1 MYNNLFKSPY
11 INEEQQ
17 VRIIRSNDIAA
28 KKLDSIANSLINA
41 NSDDIDEDIM
51 GDISAGNVASLLR
64 DEDESGFRA
73 FDASPK
79 MAVNKDTLQS
89 SNKVVS
95 DIIANANAEA
105 EEILKKA
112 RAEADRIKEEA
123 YEEGSEKGF
132 KEGYE
137 KGINELTKQKE
148 ELKEVELRLNEEYKN
163 KIDEIEPALVDTLT
177 DIYEYV
183 FNIDFSDRK
192 EVILHLARTTLTSL
206 DNGKKYT
213 LKLSSEDVGYISM
226 QKRELVNG
234 TGVSIDDVDII
245 EDKSLTHGNAYIETD
260 GGIFDCSVSTH
271 MENLRKTLQV
281 LSFSKD

>member
-105 EEILKKA
+105 EEIL
-112 RAEADRIKEEA
+112 
-123 YEEGSEKGF
+123 
-132 KEGYE
+132 
-137 KGINELTKQKE
+137 
-148 ELKEVELRLNEEYKN
+148 
-163 KIDEIEPALVDTLT
+163 
-177 DIYEYV
+177 
-183 FNIDFSDRK
+183 RK
-192 EVILHLARTTLTSL
+192 RR
-206 DNGKKYT
+206 D
-213 LKLSSEDVGYISM
+213 
-226 QKRELVNG
+226 
-234 TGVSIDDVDII
+234 
-245 EDKSLTHGNAYIETD
+245 
-260 GGIFDCSVSTH
+260 
-271 MENLRKTLQV
+271 
-281 LSFSKD
+281 